1 MEKKMRRVL
10 LQIYAANRDEAFDFY
25 KDAFNAE
32 IGFCD
37 RAEDGT
43 IIHAELNICGQSIAV
58 GQIYQDKGQT
68 VAGNTMQFCLQFEPG
83 EEHIIERAYAKMKEE
98 GEILEPLGPCFF
110 SPLMT
115 DIVDKYGVHC
125 CLYIG

>member
-1 MEKKMRRVL
+1 MQKIEQKPLTFIKMLLMRR
-10 LQIYAANRDEAFDFY
+10 
-25 KDAFNAE
+25 

-37 RAEDGT
+37 KAEDGS

-58 GQIYQDKGQT
+58 GEIYHEKEET
-68 VAGNTMQFCLQFEPG
+68 SSGNTMQFCMQFELG
-83 EEHIIERAYAKMKEE
+83 EEHIIERAFEKMKYE
-98 GEILEPLGPCFF
+98 GKILKPLGSCFF

-115 DIVDKYGVHC
+115 DIIDKYGVHW

>member
-1 MEKKMRRVL
+1 MRRTL
-10 LQIYAANRDEAFDFY
+10 LQIYAKNRTEAFNFY

-37 RAEDGT
+37 KAEDGS

-58 GQIYQDKGQT
+58 GEIYHEKEET
-68 VAGNTMQFCLQFEPG
+68 SSGNTMQFCMQFELG
-83 EEHIIERAYAKMKEE
+83 EEHIIERAFEKMKYE
-98 GEILEPLGPCFF
+98 GKILKPLGSCFF

-115 DIVDKYGVHC
+115 DIIDKYGVHW

>member
-1 MEKKMRRVL
+1 MRRTL
-10 LQIYAANRDEAFDFY
+10 LQIYAKNRTEAFNFY

-37 RAEDGT
+37 KAEDGS

-58 GQIYQDKGQT
+58 GEIYHEKEET
-68 VAGNTMQFCLQFEPG
+68 SSGNTMQFCMQFEPG
-83 EEHIIERAYAKMKEE
+83 EEHIIERAFEKMKDE
-98 GEILEPLGPCFF
+98 GKILKPLGSCFF

-115 DIVDKYGVHC
+115 DIIDKYGVHW

>member
-1 MEKKMRRVL
+1 MRRLL
-10 LQIYAANRDEAFDFY
+10 LQIYAKNRTEAFDFY

-37 RAEDGT
+37 KAEDGT

-58 GQIYQDKGQT
+58 GELYYDKEET
-68 VAGNTMQFCLQFEPG
+68 ISGNTMQFCMQFEPG
-83 EEHIIERAYAKMKEE
+83 EEHIIERAYEKMKD
-98 GEILEPLGPCFF
+98 GGKILEPLGSCFF

-115 DIVDKYGVHC
+115 DVIDKYGVHW
-125 CLYIG
+125 CLFIG

>member
-1 MEKKMRRVL
+1 MRRLL
-10 LQIYAANRDEAFDFY
+10 LQIYTKNREEAFDFY

-32 IGFCD
+32 IGYCD
-37 RAEDGT
+37 KAEDGT

-58 GQIYQDKGQT
+58 GELYNEKGQT
-68 VAGNTMQFCLQFEPG
+68 ITGNTMQFCMQFEPG
-83 EEHIIERAYAKMKEE
+83 EEYIIERAYEKMKKE
-98 GEILEPLGPCFF
+98 GNVLKPLGSCIF

-115 DIVDKYGVHC
+115 DIVDKYGVHW